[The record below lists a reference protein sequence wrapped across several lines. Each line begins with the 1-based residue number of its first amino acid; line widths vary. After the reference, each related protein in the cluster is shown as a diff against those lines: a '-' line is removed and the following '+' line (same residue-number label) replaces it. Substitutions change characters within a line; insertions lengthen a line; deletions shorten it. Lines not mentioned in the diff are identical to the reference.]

1 VLWFMTFFVSFPPM
15 IGYSTCV
22 TIAGFVYGMK
32 GWLIIASATVVG
44 STASF
49 IVSRTVLRKYV
60 SRLAERNKRFAAL
73 SLVLKHDGIKL
84 LIMIRLCP
92 LPYSFSNGAIS
103 TIPTVTWQNFM
114 LATALVTPKLLLH
127 IFVGRQIGLL
137 AEEGNKMDA
146 KTKMISYLSIAI
158 GMAAGI
164 ATGYFIYVKTKA
176 RADQLEAEE
185 AAAAG
190 GEEGRRRMSDA
201 GPDYMD
207 DPDVGDAALRRD
219 ADDMSLHTTYAD
231 DERGRAYSDDYTD
244 DEDARERDVFDDGDG
259 SVTGDED
266 EGRRK
271 GVL

>member
-1 VLWFMTFFVSFPPM
+1 M
-15 IGYSTCV
+15 
-22 TIAGFVYGMK
+22 YGMK
-32 GWLIIASATVVG
+32 GWLIIASATIVG

-49 IVSRTVLRKYV
+49 IVSRTVLRQYV

-103 TIPTVTWQNFM
+103 TIPTVTWQKFM

-137 AEEGNKMDA
+137 AEEGNKMDI

-190 GEEGRRRMSDA
+190 GEDGRRRMSDA
-201 GPDYMD
+201 GPDYLD
-207 DPDVGDAALRRD
+207 EPEDGDARRGG
-219 ADDMSLHTTYAD
+219 DDVSMHTTYAD
-231 DERGRAYSDDYTD
+231 DEPLRVYSDDYTD
-244 DEDARERDVFDDGDG
+244 DEDARERDVFDEGDG
-259 SVTGDED
+259 SVTGDEE

-271 GVL
+271 S